1 MSPRIANSRGFIG
14 ILTILLGLVV
24 VGFLYFV
31 MLNPYRTRPAIENSV
46 GKTLEEQHI
55 NTSTYQSILKSTTS
69 EVKRLEQLQLEQ
81 ARQLDLYKAAGE

>member
-1 MSPRIANSRGFIG
+1 MKPRIANARGFVG

-31 MLNPYRTRPAIENSV
+31 MLNPYRTQPALENSV
-46 GKTLEEQHI
+46 GKALEEQHI

-69 EVKRLEQLQLEQ
+69 EVKRLEQLQLEKAQ
-81 ARQLDLYKAAGE
+81 DLDLYKIPGE